1 MGVVHPKAVDSA
13 ALVAPD
19 FERDQSVIRPE
30 EPARSGG
37 GARPGTR
44 FG

>member
-1 MGVVHPKAVDSA
+1 MGVVHPKAVDGA

-19 FERDQSVIRPE
+19 FERDQSVIRSE
-30 EPARSGG
+30 KRARIGG